1 MASALTPGASAAIKY
16 SIAILGRGPSEAEL
30 AAFSAAYAGPSTID
44 SEDAVALAVVNSKAG
59 IEALRPGI
67 FSATQQARVIL
78 LNHGVTDSNAI
89 AFVAGYI
96 DGTAGAKLPLNVVV
110 RAVVNLVSTW
120 TSTPANAYNDVLMSA
135 KSTLSSAVTTTETN
149 VISGKFGISTE
160 PTYTLTADSSVDEG
174 KSFIA
179 TLVTKNVAS
188 GSVVNYIISGV
199 DATDV
204 SQLTGS
210 ATVGSDGKA
219 YIQVSALAD
228 GLTEGEE
235 TMTIAVGTA
244 TTKVKINDKSI
255 SPPVNKDLTTG
266 IDTTIV
272 GGALDD
278 VFKAT
283 SAQLNA
289 GDVLSGGDGA
299 DRLEIVSASATATP
313 VAVGTGVTSTG
324 IETISITASPAGAG
338 FTLDAT
344 GFTGVTKVVNTGST
358 ADVSV
363 VGLRAIPSVE
373 VSGTSTNTTLGFS
386 SATVTAGAADEISI
400 AVNGA
405 ATVAPATITANGIE
419 TIKVA
424 TTGSATGSSANT
436 LSIASNAATTLNVT
450 GSVAAWLA
458 VNLAGAT
465 ASTVGTVTSDDGAH
479 DIAITADA
487 TDKLSVSL
495 GAGNDALRIANIAA
509 THTLAGG
516 AGTDT
521 LVTSAA
527 ITTVT
532 GANIS
537 EFEAVEI
544 RGGVSVALPLTANPV
559 AALTIRDAAGGTLTG
574 LASGGTVTLST
585 GGNATVTNTAW
596 TAGTTDSLVVNVG
609 SATASAA
616 MAAATLVTAQGIE
629 SATINNLALP
639 NNASA
644 RSVGVASAT
653 LTKMVVTGGA
663 ATTVTGGGVALTE
676 IDASAVQG
684 AVTFAA
690 TVSTTAGLKLSGGAG
705 ADAITGGNF
714 ADVLVGGA
722 GNDTITGGTGVDT
735 LTGGEGADT
744 FVFGVNVNGA
754 VPTSS
759 AASPDVIT
767 DFVSGTD
774 KLQIAQGPSKF
785 LNTYSSYAAAN
796 AAALADGTANLAF
809 FVSAENTLYV
819 QALPGV
825 LAATDTVIK
834 LDSVTAVTGA
844 DLLLGSQGTTGGA
857 SVALTSAGANVS
869 TTSMTNASAST
880 TNFNDTITSSAA
892 FLVMSAIDGGAGS
905 DSLTISTELPA
916 TNLSTSITSVETITF
931 AAGTNGLVTMPAT
944 RGLSVV
950 NGGGTN
956 GTSAATVLLGAGTA
970 LPQSF
975 NGSASSGVNTVT
987 LGAAQQSVTGG
998 AGADVFTA
1006 TNAQALGSSF
1016 SGGGTAG
1023 TTDTLNITGGN
1034 VTLLSTAPVI
1044 GVSGQIAG
1052 IEQIN
1057 IDPVATLTVTPDQAL
1072 SVGLNAAGGGFTVVG
1087 TGSTIT
1093 VGAGVSGAAPT
1104 SSVTLQGSSS
1114 YKVDAAVTSVVR
1126 SAPPAGAAAST
1137 LEVTTGAS
1145 GSVTSA
1151 VTTTVN
1157 AAALTG
1163 TLTVGGVGVF
1173 TVTGLGSAAGGVV
1186 TEASGMTGALN
1197 VTTAGTNASTVIQS
1211 TGTGAFVLTS
1221 GAGSVA
1227 LTATASHTSETINLN
1242 GIGAVTVQAASTATA
1257 YTINV
1262 GGTAGNRTYVNASTS
1277 VSVDTYTGG
1286 TGADDVTLGLGGDI
1300 FVGGGGADTFRL
1312 APTTDTGL
1320 ALGFLAST
1328 AVPANGTVMNVAG
1341 LDKVTGFGTGV
1352 RIVLNGLTET
1362 GGYARNGQTMGG
1374 LGATAGSLDSAMVT
1388 GTYDPA
1394 LNTFTVSLAG
1404 TSTLYV
1410 YDDNGDTAGGNLRG
1424 IVLVGYVDASG
1435 NDSNSDGTV
1444 TGLIGVAG

>member
-244 TTKVKINDKSI
+244 RTTVKINDKSI

-419 TIKVA
+419 TLKVA

-616 MAAATLVTAQGIE
+616 MAAATLVTAAGIE

-676 IDASAVQG
+676 IDASAVQE

-819 QALPGV
+819 QATPGV

-880 TNFNDTITSSAA
+880 TNVNDTITSSAA
-892 FLVMSAIDGGAGS
+892 FLANSSIDGGAGN
-905 DSLTISTELPA
+905 DSLTISTALGL
-916 TNLSTSITSVETITF
+916 TDLSASITSVETITF
-931 AAGTNGLVTMPAT
+931 AAGTTGPVTMPAT

-956 GTSAATVLLGAGTA
+956 GTSAATVLLGTPGTPTA

-1057 IDPVATLTVTPDQAL
+1057 IAPGATLTVTPDQAL
-1072 SVGLNAAGGGFTVVG
+1072 RVGLNAAGGGFTVVG

-1093 VGAGVSGAAPT
+1093 VGAGVAAPT
-1104 SSVTLQGSSS
+1104 SPVTLQGSSS
-1114 YKVDAAVTSVVR
+1114 YIVEAAVTDVVR
-1126 SAPPAGAAAST
+1126 SAPPAGAAASI
-1137 LEVTTGAS
+1137 LAVTTGAS

-1186 TEASGMTGALN
+1186 TEAAGMTGALN
-1197 VTTAGTNASTVIQS
+1197 VTTGANASAVIQG

-1221 GAGSVA
+1221 GAGGVA